1 MDEAWSRASRVC
13 RLLGNPVAF
22 QIIVLLQ
29 HDGPL
34 APGEI
39 ARGLRRTVSTVSH
52 TLAKL
57 RAAELVRYETRGRRT
72 AYWLK
77 QRTETAAILAGL
89 LRFVRASGRLRGA
102 TW

>member
-1 MDEAWSRASRVC
+1 M
-13 RLLGNPVAF
+13 
-22 QIIVLLQ
+22 
-29 HDGPL
+29 

-57 RAAELVRYETRGRRT
+57 RAAELVLVRYETRGRRT